1 MKATKR
7 SLIVSIAILCV
18 CALSLTSASFAW
30 FSASQ
35 SAEIQKLTLGVQSQT
50 DIKIA
55 VNSDALLAPDSAYW
69 VSTLTSKD
77 ITDVWGNDY
86 VGDVTPATAGV
97 CNGNF
102 VAPDEDGRKTIGD
115 DGTFSGEL
123 KPTTD
128 GYYKFTIYVR
138 TTNNTKQVTYNSK
151 GFSLNDTAIDAAK
164 TALEAMSIGDD
175 MSQGIAKGSAAPGA
189 KVIVDAASDLTAL
202 GDYFYTTVNFYIWVE
217 GTDTENCQNSKAL
230 SVYDYVNT
238 ITFGYGADLA

>member
-35 SAEIQKLTLGVQSQT
+35 SAEVQALTLGVQSQT

-55 VNSDALLAPDSAYW
+55 VNPDALLAADSAYW

-77 ITDVWGNDY
+77 IKDVWGNDY
-86 VGDVTPATAGV
+86 VGDVTPKTQGK
-97 CNGNF
+97 CDGNF
-102 VAPDEDGRKTIGD
+102 LAPDETDRKSIGD
-115 DGTFSGEL
+115 DGKFTGTL
-123 KPTTD
+123 KDTTD

-138 TTNNTKQVTYNSK
+138 TTKNTSQVTYNSK
-151 GFSLNDTAIDAAK
+151 GFSLADTAIDEDK

-175 MSQGIAKGSAAPGA
+175 MSQGIAKGSSAPGA

-217 GTDTENCQNSKAL
+217 GTDEVNCRNSRAL

-238 ITFGYGADLA
+238 ITFGYGADLT